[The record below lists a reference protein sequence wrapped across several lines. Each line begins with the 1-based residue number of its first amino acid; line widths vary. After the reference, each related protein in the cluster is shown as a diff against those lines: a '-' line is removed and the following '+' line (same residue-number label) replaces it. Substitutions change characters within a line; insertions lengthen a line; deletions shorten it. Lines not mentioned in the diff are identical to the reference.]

1 MKEKRVLN
9 SSVEGLVPAAP
20 PPGVDEFPEEEE
32 KRGSSRGAR
41 DAVCV
46 AVAVGK
52 GEGEGEGVL
61 KSPLGEEVCEGV

>member
-1 MKEKRVLN
+1 MKEKRVRN
-9 SSVEGLVPAAP
+9 SRVEGLV
-20 PPGVDEFPEEEE
+20 PPGVDEFPEEEEE